1 MSTTFSHPFGLSFAD
16 LSRALPDWEARLGEI
31 VPDLTPRLFDRAV
44 ALFND
49 PAVQEQVL
57 AIASSTDLT
66 ADRLQQWVRDLL
78 NEHGLAG
85 EEEFEA
91 IYQQL
96 EPIVLRF
103 FEPGVVEGEVPDEI
117 GDDWATTLALGEE
130 GGDGWA
136 TTRMVGEEGG
146 DCWLPVDD
154 DVLTTEASGE
164 EGGDGWATTLAL
176 GEEGGDG
183 WATTEAIGEEGGD
196 GWATTFA
203 IGEEGGDDLQP
214 VDSELIELDDD
225 WATTLA
231 IGEEGGDC
239 LTGYE
244 DMQMSTRALG
254 EEGGDEGDDLIRF
267 TTLALGEE
275 GGDDAWPPSDGTSDA
290 LGDSDPIIGQP
301 GSEPDF
307 TTLALGEEGGD
318 WGMGDGDE
326 VVTTLAL
333 GEEGGATTEFQSG
346 VDPWLDESDL
356 SSGVLNSGLGYAD
369 PHSGQL

>member
-78 NEHGLAG
+78 SEHGLAG

-103 FEPGVVEGEVPDEI
+103 LESGVVEGEVPDEI

-130 GGDGWA
+130 GGD
-136 TTRMVGEEGG
+136 
-146 DCWLPVDD
+146 CWLPVDD
-154 DVLTTEASGE
+154 DFLTTEASGE

-183 WATTEAIGEEGGD
+183 WATT
-196 GWATTFA
+196 FA

-214 VDSELIELDDD
+214 VDGELIELDDD

-254 EEGGDEGDDLIRF
+254 EEGGDKGDDLIRF